1 MHGISPRWSN
11 LLYGA
16 AMLLAVFVYFFGLDS
31 QHIPKN
37 GDENVYAHITRL
49 TAASGHWLPLQSE
62 LDGMRNTKPP
72 ALFWQGIASTGHG
85 QNWTLWDL
93 RYPNVIYTLLTAAMV
108 FLLGWKCARSL
119 PDGFVAALTYLAF
132 FSTYRYGRPF
142 LTNAPETFWLFL
154 PFFLLLYRKETAFA
168 SNRLPLLLGVAIGIG
183 LLYKSFALLLPV
195 GLGLSW
201 WYLHQRD
208 YRLGDFIRQDVW
220 KLLVVALIS
229 LALFGLWFLLDP
241 DPAAVW
247 QEFVMKENAGKFDP
261 AGASYLSKLLW
272 GSSSVWTMIL
282 GLPLNAGPLALPV
295 AALMAAALRHRR
307 QLSADEKL
315 LWIWLLAM
323 VIVFS
328 LPSQRSSRY
337 VLAAMPALAV
347 LCALGWERLGRGW
360 FLATLL
366 LCELALVFIAYLSWR
381 LQGATPDGTLYSALY
396 WLLLLLAG
404 GFATAAMLLPALT
417 RPGASIAVLLV
428 FVSAAAFLRPF
439 DSARGSF
446 SIEAQRQVAGKT
458 VWVPSDFNA
467 SYEAYRFLLPAAN
480 IQSYREKRDQDPD
493 ELARRYAL
501 FTVRV
506 PLGGHACA
514 GCKVIAERLDL
525 RGRHSSAEISAI
537 LHGKIFENIFLKELL
552 VESPSVGA
560 R

>member
-1 MHGISPRWSN
+1 
-11 LLYGA
+11 
-16 AMLLAVFVYFFGLDS
+16 
-31 QHIPKN
+31 
-37 GDENVYAHITRL
+37 
-49 TAASGHWLPLQSE
+49 
-62 LDGMRNTKPP
+62 
-72 ALFWQGIASTGHG
+72 
-85 QNWTLWDL
+85 
-93 RYPNVIYTLLTAAMV
+93 
-108 FLLGWKCARSL
+108 
-119 PDGFVAALTYLAF
+119 
-132 FSTYRYGRPF
+132 
-142 LTNAPETFWLFL
+142 
-154 PFFLLLYRKETAFA
+154 
-168 SNRLPLLLGVAIGIG
+168 
-183 LLYKSFALLLPV
+183 
-195 GLGLSW
+195 
-201 WYLHQRD
+201 
-208 YRLGDFIRQDVW
+208 
-220 KLLVVALIS
+220 
-229 LALFGLWFLLDP
+229 
-241 DPAAVW
+241 
-247 QEFVMKENAGKFDP
+247 MKENAGKFDP

-282 GLPLNAGPLALPV
+282 GLPLNAGLLALPV

-347 LCALGWERLGRGW
+347 LCALGWQRLGRGW

-381 LQGATPDGTLYSALY
+381 LQGATPEGTLYSTLY

-404 GFATAAMLLPALT
+404 GFAIAAMLLPALT
-417 RPGASIAVLLV
+417 RPGASIAALLV

-506 PLGGHACA
+506 PLGGHACT

-537 LHGKIFENIFLKELL
+537 LHGKVFENIFLKELL
-552 VESPSVGA
+552 VESPGVGA

>member
-93 RYPNVIYTLLTAAMV
+93 RYPNVMYTLLTAAMV

-119 PDGFVAALTYLAF
+119 PGGFVAALTYLAF

-282 GLPLNAGPLALPV
+282 GLPLNAGLLALPV
-295 AALMAAALRHRR
+295 AALMAAA
-307 QLSADEKL
+307 
-315 LWIWLLAM
+315 
-323 VIVFS
+323 
-328 LPSQRSSRY
+328 
-337 VLAAMPALAV
+337 
-347 LCALGWERLGRGW
+347 
-360 FLATLL
+360 
-366 LCELALVFIAYLSWR
+366 
-381 LQGATPDGTLYSALY
+381 
-396 WLLLLLAG
+396 
-404 GFATAAMLLPALT
+404 
-417 RPGASIAVLLV
+417 
-428 FVSAAAFLRPF
+428 
-439 DSARGSF
+439 
-446 SIEAQRQVAGKT
+446 
-458 VWVPSDFNA
+458 
-467 SYEAYRFLLPAAN
+467 
-480 IQSYREKRDQDPD
+480 
-493 ELARRYAL
+493 
-501 FTVRV
+501 
-506 PLGGHACA
+506 
-514 GCKVIAERLDL
+514 
-525 RGRHSSAEISAI
+525 
-537 LHGKIFENIFLKELL
+537 
-552 VESPSVGA
+552 
-560 R
+560 